1 MKMVPQITPFK
12 KKTPDEFITKL
23 IFTIPLIVIRISI
36 KELFQ
41 LTYLISLWTQTG
53 FTPQRFFKKKHI
65 SHLRKG
71 HNLL

>member
-41 LTYLISLWTQTG
+41 LTYL
-53 FTPQRFFKKKHI
+53 KKKHI